1 MVHFVDSEH
10 SVILSFLKSQGI
22 PLKLFLD
29 VVSSSPSDNVV
40 TRVASMFSW
49 GLKLHVH
56 ALKPLGLVL
65 GCDQN

>member
-1 MVHFVDSEH
+1 MIS
-10 SVILSFLKSQGI
+10 KSQGI

-56 ALKPLGLVL
+56 VLKPLGLVL